1 MACSTS
7 PPAQRRGPWS
17 PDSQHTL
24 RFPTMPPSPP
34 GSLAEVLRYFFRL
47 GCIAFGGPAA
57 HIAIMRRELV
67 NQRRWLSD
75 QDLVDLLGVT
85 NLIPGPNSTEMTMHL
100 GAMRAGWRGLWLAG
114 FAFILPAIL
123 IVTALAWAYVEYGT
137 TPAGE
142 GIILGIQPF
151 ILAVIIQAIWGLR
164 SAAFRGYET
173 LFLGAVVVALA
184 LLGANEILLL
194 LGAGAVMLFVSATI
208 WLLTGHSR
216 RSLPPLPKAG
226 QPLNRIRGPFRRRDL
241 AFLPFPVPW
250 PAVPV
255 AATTPAAYS
264 LIELFLA
271 FLKIGAVLYGSG
283 YVLLAFM
290 QSEFVDSRGWLTQQ
304 QLIDAIAVG
313 QFTPGPLFTSAA
325 FAGYV
330 IDGLPGALAASAGI
344 FLPSFIFVTLTH
356 PLVPRLRRSRSAA
369 PILDGVNVA
378 ALALMAV
385 VTFQLAGEVLEGW
398 YTISLFFIAAAVL
411 IRFNTNSAWLVLAG
425 IAAGLLHA
433 AAT

>member
-1 MACSTS
+1 MPSST
-7 PPAQRRGPWS
+7 
-17 PDSQHTL
+17 
-24 RFPTMPPSPP
+24 P
-34 GSLAEVLRYFFRL
+34 GSVAEVLRYFFRL

-67 NQRRWLSD
+67 NQRRWLTD
-75 QDLVDLLGVT
+75 QELVDLLGVT

-114 FAFILPAIL
+114 FAFVLPAIV
-123 IVTALAWAYVEYGT
+123 IVTALAWAYVEYGS

-151 ILAVIIQAIWGLR
+151 ILAIIIQAIWGLR
-164 SAAFRGYET
+164 GAAFRGYET

-184 LLGANEILLL
+184 LLGANEVLLL
-194 LGAGAVMLFVSATI
+194 LGAGVVMLAVSLAI
-208 WLLTGHSR
+208 WVLTGHSR
-216 RSLPPLPKAG
+216 RNLPPLPKAG

-250 PAVPV
+250 PAVSV
-255 AATTPAAYS
+255 GATSPAAYS
-264 LIELFLA
+264 LLELFLA

-344 FLPSFIFVTLTH
+344 FLPSFIFVTLTN
-356 PLVPRLRRSRSAA
+356 PLVPRLRRSRWAA
-369 PILDGVNVA
+369 PFLDGVNVA

-385 VTFQLAGEVLEGW
+385 VTFTLAGEVIEGW
-398 YTISLFFIAAAVL
+398 YTISLFLIGAAVL
-411 IRFNTNSAWLVLAG
+411 IRFNPNSAWLVLAG

-433 AAT
+433 AATGEGMPGF

>member
-1 MACSTS
+1 
-7 PPAQRRGPWS
+7 
-17 PDSQHTL
+17 
-24 RFPTMPPSPP
+24 MPPSTP
-34 GSLAEVLRYFFRL
+34 GSLGEVLRYFFRL

-57 HIAIMRRELV
+57 HIALMRRELV
-67 NQRRWLSD
+67 NQRRWASD
-75 QDLVDLLGVT
+75 QEFMDMLGVT

-100 GAMRAGWRGLWLAG
+100 GAGRAGWRGLWLAG
-114 FAFILPAIL
+114 LAFILPAIV
-123 IVTALAWAYVEYGT
+123 IVTALAWAYVRYGD

-164 SAAFRGYET
+164 GAAFRGYET
-173 LFLGAVVVALA
+173 L
-184 LLGANEILLL
+184 LLGAAVVGLAIAGMNEVVLL
-194 LGAGAVMLFVSATI
+194 LGAGAAMLTVSLAI

-216 RSLPPLPKAG
+216 RTLPPLPRAG
-226 QPLNRIRGPFRRRDL
+226 QPLNRVRGPFRRRDL

-250 PAVPV
+250 PALSL
-255 AATTPAAYS
+255 AASTPAAYS
-264 LIELFLA
+264 LAELFLA

-304 QLIDAIAVG
+304 QLVDAIAAG
-313 QFTPGPLFTSAA
+313 QFTPGPVFSTAA

-330 IDGLPGALAASAGI
+330 LDGLPGALAASAGI

-356 PLVPRLRRSRSAA
+356 PLVPRLRRSPWAA
-369 PILDGVNVA
+369 PFLDGVNVA

-385 VTFQLAGEVLEGW
+385 VTFQLAGEVLDGW
-398 YTISLFFIAAAVL
+398 YTISLFLIGAAVL
-411 IRFNTNSAWLVLAG
+411 IRFNPNSAWLVLAG
-425 IAAGLLHA
+425 VAAGLLHA
-433 AAT
+433 ATT

>member
-1 MACSTS
+1 MACSIF
-7 PPAQRRGPWS
+7 PPAPRREPWS
-17 PDSQHTL
+17 PDSQHAV
-24 RFPTMPPSPP
+24 RFPTMPPSAP
-34 GSLAEVLRYFFRL
+34 GNLAEVLRYFFRL

-67 NQRRWLSD
+67 NERRWLTD

-114 FAFILPAIL
+114 LAFILPAIL
-123 IVTALAWAYVEYGT
+123 IVTALAWAYVEYGS

-164 SAAFRGYET
+164 GAAFRGYET
-173 LFLGAVVVALA
+173 LLLGAVVVALA
-184 LLGANEILLL
+184 LLGANEIILL
-194 LGAGAVMLFVSATI
+194 LGAGAIMLFVSAAI

-226 QPLNRIRGPFRRRDL
+226 QPFNRIRGPFRRRDL

-250 PAVPV
+250 PAMPF

-264 LIELFLA
+264 LLELFLA
-271 FLKIGAVLYGSG
+271 FFKIGAVLYGSG
-283 YVLLAFM
+283 YILLAFM

-356 PLVPRLRRSRSAA
+356 PLVPRLRRSRWAA
-369 PILDGVNVA
+369 PFLDGVNVA

-411 IRFNTNSAWLVLAG
+411 IRFNPNSAWLVLAG

>member
-1 MACSTS
+1 
-7 PPAQRRGPWS
+7 
-17 PDSQHTL
+17 
-24 RFPTMPPSPP
+24 MPPSSP
-34 GSLAEVLRYFFRL
+34 GSLGEVLRYFFRL

-67 NQRRWLSD
+67 NQRGWVSD
-75 QDLVDLLGVT
+75 QEFIDMLGVT

-100 GAMRAGWRGLWLAG
+100 GASRAGWRGLWLAG
-114 FAFILPAIL
+114 FAFVLPAIV
-123 IVTALAWAYVEYGT
+123 IVTVLAWAYVRYGD

-164 SAAFRGYET
+164 GTAFRGYET

-184 LLGANEILLL
+184 IAGMNEVVLL
-194 LGAGAVMLFVSATI
+194 LGAGGAMLIVSLAI
-208 WLLTGHSR
+208 WALTGQSR
-216 RSLPPLPKAG
+216 RNLPPLPRAG
-226 QPLNRIRGPFRRRDL
+226 QPLNKIRGPFRRRDFAL
-241 AFLPFPVPW
+241 LPFPVPW
-250 PAVPV
+250 PVV
-255 AATTPAAYS
+255 SFAATTPAAYS
-264 LIELFLA
+264 LLELFLA

-283 YVLLAFM
+283 YVLVAFM
-290 QSEFVDSRGWLTQQ
+290 QAEFVDGRGWLTQQ

-344 FLPSFIFVTLTH
+344 FLPSFVLVTLTH
-356 PLVPRLRRSRSAA
+356 PLVPRLRRSRWAA
-369 PILDGVNVA
+369 PFLDGVNVA

-385 VTFQLAGEVLEGW
+385 VTFELASEVLEGW
-398 YTISLFFIAAAVL
+398 YTISLFFIGAAVL
-411 IRFNTNSAWLVLAG
+411 IRFNPNSAWLVLAG
-425 IAAGLLHA
+425 IGAGLLHA
-433 AAT
+433 GVT